1 MKKYIILIFSIALT
15 INSVDAQIIDT
26 ARLRL
31 DFKPQ
36 ILNFQKIN
44 QKAIIDDTVTTK
56 VKFDYYITPQRED
69 ITFAPATI
77 TAEKMPADVIKRL
90 YRDFLKVGFGYPL
103 TPLAELSIHNPDNRK
118 YSYGLNFHH
127 FSSWSPQ
134 IGKNMKKYAYAPTS
148 DTKTLLFFNRFFKNQ
163 TFYSSVAYNHELAKL
178 YGFNRNNLTTQQAE
192 YYNSP
197 TYSDTLD
204 NSFHHLKAELGLRSN
219 YILEDKKLKQDAR
232 INYDFLYTH
241 AKDMENHIGF
251 NAFFA
256 YDARFIKISGS
267 QNYRL
272 DLDVDYYN
280 NRWADT
286 LLGMKRID
294 NSAKIELKPTVQF
307 TIKEY
312 HLLFGLGIPIVNNY
326 GDTKVPVY
334 PIGEIQLG
342 IVPGILTIYA
352 GVDGGVQY
360 NSLKDLLYENPYLK
374 PHLDTLKF
382 TKSRISINGGI
393 KGNLV
398 KKLNYHISARY
409 SYEKDMHFFL
419 LDTASLLKNQFDV
432 LYADGNKL
440 NVCFNLNWEVIDHLY
455 LNMDANY
462 WGYYFLQGVD
472 FAWYKPT
479 WQLAFSG
486 KYTLKSKYIIGLNFD
501 LEFDRWALMQA
512 AVPGTYEAKKMG
524 PVLDFGV
531 GFEYIITPQFSAFA
545 NINNLAYQTYSK
557 YYDFKSFGIN
567 ILAGITYSFGD
578 ESLKVKK
585 TQK

>member
-1 MKKYIILIFSIALT
+1 MKKYIILIFSLVLT
-15 INSVDAQIIDT
+15 FNAVEGQIIDT

-44 QKAIIDDTVTTK
+44 QKAIINDTVSPK
-56 VKFDYYITPQRED
+56 VDFDYYITAQRED
-69 ITFAPATI
+69 VTFEPATI
-77 TAEKMPADVIKRL
+77 KAEKMPADVMKRL

-127 FSSWSPQ
+127 FSSWAPQ
-134 IGKNMKKYAYAPTS
+134 IGKNMQKYAYAPTS

-163 TFYSSVAYNHELAKL
+163 TLYSSVGYNHELAKL
-178 YGFNRNNLTTQQAE
+178 YGLNSANLTPQQVE
-192 YYNSP
+192 YYTGP
-197 TYSDTLD
+197 IYSDTLD

-219 YILEDKKLKQDAR
+219 FILEDKKLKQDAR
-232 INYDFLYTH
+232 VNYDFLYTH
-241 AKDMENHIGF
+241 AKDMENHIGL

-267 QNYRL
+267 QNYRI

-280 NRWADT
+280 NSWADT

-294 NSAKIELKPTVQF
+294 NSMKIEVKPTVQF

-312 HLLFGLGIPIVNNY
+312 HLLFGLGIPIINNY
-326 GDTKVPVY
+326 GETKVPVY

-342 IVPGILTIYA
+342 IIPGILTIYA

-360 NSLKDLLYENPYLK
+360 NSLKDMLYENPYLK

-382 TKSRISINGGI
+382 TKNRISINGGI

-409 SYEKDMHFFL
+409 SYENDMHFFM

-432 LYADGNKL
+432 RYADGNKL
-440 NVCFNLNWEVIDHLY
+440 NVCFNLNWEVLDHLY

-462 WGYYFLQGVD
+462 WGYYFLKGVD
-472 FAWYKPT
+472 YAWYKPT
-479 WQLAFSG
+479 FQVAFSG
-486 KYTLKSKYIIGLNFD
+486 KYTIKSKYIIGLNFD
-501 LEFDRWALMQA
+501 IEFDRWALIPNS
-512 AVPGTYEAKKMG
+512 VSGIYEAKKMS
-524 PVLDFGV
+524 PILDFGV

-545 NINNLAYQTYSK
+545 NINNIACQNYAK
-557 YYDFKSFGIN
+557 YYDFKNFGIN

-585 TQK
+585 TKK